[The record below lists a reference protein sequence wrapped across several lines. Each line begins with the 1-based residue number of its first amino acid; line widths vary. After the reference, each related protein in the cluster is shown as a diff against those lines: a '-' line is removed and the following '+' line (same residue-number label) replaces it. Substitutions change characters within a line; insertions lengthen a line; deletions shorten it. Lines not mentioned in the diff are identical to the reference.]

1 METQSY
7 AISVIE
13 SSTTILATTGS
24 SGDSNII
31 QKILLT
37 LLGLFFSALL
47 IRFTPDKLSIESREL
62 IRMLSYISSS
72 LSSLLTWYSFAI
84 EFTDARIVLR

>member
-13 SSTTILATTGS
+13 SSTTILATKGS

-47 IRFTPDKLSIESREL
+47 IRFTPDKLIIESREL